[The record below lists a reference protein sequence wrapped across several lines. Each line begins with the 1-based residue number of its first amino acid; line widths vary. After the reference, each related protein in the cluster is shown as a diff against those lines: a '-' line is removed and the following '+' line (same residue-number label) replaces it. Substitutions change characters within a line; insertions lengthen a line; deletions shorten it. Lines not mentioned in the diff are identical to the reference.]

1 MAAAIHDAM
10 AGGQQSMHDLSPD
23 NLDTLTPEE
32 HVIALAAGGAISIGP
47 VRVRNLASFV
57 RALGP
62 AREALAAPDADV
74 WDLIADFSPQLVAA
88 VAVLADVPESEV
100 EDMEPGEFMSAI
112 GAMLEANQ
120 DFFVEWLSPIQVA
133 AMTKRKETGAD
144 GQTSSSH

>member
-1 MAAAIHDAM
+1 M
-10 AGGQQSMHDLSPD
+10 AGGQQSVHDLSHD
-23 NLDTLTPEE
+23 NLDILTPAE
-32 HVIALAAGGAISIGP
+32 HIIALAAGGAISIGP

-88 VAVLADVPESEV
+88 ISVLTGVPEAEV
-100 EDMEPGEFMSAI
+100 EDMQPGEFMESV
-112 GAMLEANQ
+112 GAMLEANR
-120 DFFVEWLSPIQVA
+120 DFFVQWLSPVAVA
-133 AMTKRKETGAD
+133 AMTKREETGAD

>member
-1 MAAAIHDAM
+1 
-10 AGGQQSMHDLSPD
+10 MHELSPD
-23 NLDTLTPEE
+23 NLDTLTPAE
-32 HVIALAAGGAISIGP
+32 HIIALAAGGAISIGP
-47 VRVRNLASFV
+47 VRVRNLAAFV

-88 VAVLADVPESEV
+88 VAVLADVQESEV

-112 GAMLEANQ
+112 GAMLEANR
-120 DFFVEWLSPIQVA
+120 DFFVQWLSPVAVA
-133 AMTKRKETGAD
+133 AMTKREETGAD